1 MTLVRERR
9 HQQPLRLSLPPPI
22 PAADFRHQIH
32 SPSLS
37 LTISPDSPNIE
48 KLSDLEKLAVL
59 GRGNSGT
66 VYKVRH
72 KRSSSIFA
80 LKTLRFDRNSTI
92 IRQQAGREAEILRRV
107 DSPYVVQCHAVFD
120 SEDDLYFAMEHM
132 ERGSL
137 HDVLLVHRILPEDVI
152 SGVARCI
159 LNGLQYLHEKQIV
172 HGDIKPSNL
181 LINAEGVVKIA
192 DFGVSRVVVGKH
204 DSYETYMGTCA
215 YMSPE
220 RIDPERWDGNV
231 DHGFAGDVWSLGVV
245 VLECLAGHYPLIGC
259 GEKPDWAALV
269 CAICFGER
277 LQMPKSASSRIQS
290 FVRRCLEKD
299 WKKRGTVGEL
309 LDHPFVT
316 QISFESRH
324 GYLLVWIQA
333 VKEFRL
339 DNKMENLRANGSDD
353 VNQEEMRAC
362 HEDDAGFAQELCSK
376 YGVYG
381 PVTAHKAKKSLAGQQ
396 DCHGIGSFRL
406 GIDQLIIVSLFSN
419 PVAI

>member
-37 LTISPDSPNIE
+37 LTISPDSPSIE

-59 GRGNSGT
+59 GHGNSGT

-220 RIDPERWDGNV
+220 RIDPERWDIGNG

-245 VLECLAGHYPLIGC
+245 VLECLVGHYPLIGC

-290 FVRRCLEKD
+290 FVRGCLEKD

-324 GYLLVWIQA
+324 GVA
-333 VKEFRL
+333 DFV
-339 DNKMENLRANGSDD
+339 LRD
-353 VNQEEMRAC
+353 
-362 HEDDAGFAQELCSK
+362 
-376 YGVYG
+376 
-381 PVTAHKAKKSLAGQQ
+381 
-396 DCHGIGSFRL
+396 
-406 GIDQLIIVSLFSN
+406 
-419 PVAI
+419 